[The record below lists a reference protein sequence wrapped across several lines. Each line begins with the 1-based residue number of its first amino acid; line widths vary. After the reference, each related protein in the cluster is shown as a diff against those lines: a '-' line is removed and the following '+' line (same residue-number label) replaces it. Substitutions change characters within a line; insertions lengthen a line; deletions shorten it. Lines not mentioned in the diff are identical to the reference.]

1 MILFIAQGYDTRELF
16 AFEVFQGSAAARG
29 DVADLVGQ
37 AGLVDSRD
45 GVTAADDRN
54 SIGIS
59 NSFGDC
65 FRTSYFTC
73 VARRMLCNISSLL
86 LIIYFTL
93 PFFHI
98 SLKLS
103 LANFGI
109 SRPFPQSFNPL

>member
-54 SIGIS
+54 SIGI
-59 NSFGDC
+59 
-65 FRTSYFTC
+65 RQ
-73 VARRMLCNISSLL
+73 RLWRLL
-86 LIIYFTL
+86 PYL
-93 PFFHI
+93 
-98 SLKLS
+98 
-103 LANFGI
+103 LA
-109 SRPFPQSFNPL
+109 

>member
-59 NSFGDC
+59 NGFGDC
-65 FRTSYFTC
+65 FRTFSIVSISNTPIGPFQTMSFIG
-73 VARRMLCNISSLL
+73 ASSLAKSSRVFVPTSR
-86 LIIYFTL
+86 IIQSAGTASTETTL
-93 PFFHI
+93 
-98 SLKLS
+98 
-103 LANFGI
+103 
-109 SRPFPQSFNPL
+109 